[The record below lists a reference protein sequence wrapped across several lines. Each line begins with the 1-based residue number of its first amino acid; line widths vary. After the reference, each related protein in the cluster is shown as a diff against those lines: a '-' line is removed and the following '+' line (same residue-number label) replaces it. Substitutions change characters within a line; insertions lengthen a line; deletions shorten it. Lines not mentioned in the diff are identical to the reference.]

1 MNRAKNLAKMVKIR
15 VKDFSEEALIKLY
28 CELIQCGKEYDE
40 QCENCEMPTMLHDRN
55 EACIKMSER
64 ELLEEWSQFKRKVK
78 LIKNRY
84 RDTEILMQR
93 YSDLENRE
101 IRWDEACETCELPKL
116 AHTVD
121 AICRKDPNLE
131 LDAHWNAFRRTMESI
146 KEGYKENMGSMK
158 MENNSTQR
166 IEEQEQRD
174 QKRKCDLCENQY
186 ASREELKEHED
197 DDHE

>member
-121 AICRKDPNLE
+121 EICRKNPNLE
-131 LDAHWNAFRRTMESI
+131 LDAYWNAFRRTMESI
-146 KEGYKENMGSMK
+146 KEGYKENMGNMK

-166 IEEQEQRD
+166 IEEQDHRD

-186 ASREELKEHED
+186 AN
-197 DDHE
+197 